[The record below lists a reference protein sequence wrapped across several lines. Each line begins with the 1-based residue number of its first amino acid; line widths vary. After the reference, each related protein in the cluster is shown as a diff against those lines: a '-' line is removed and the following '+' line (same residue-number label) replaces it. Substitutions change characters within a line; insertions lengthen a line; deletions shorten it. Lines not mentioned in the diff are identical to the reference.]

1 MFLHSPCSA
10 PALKLNQ
17 LSRCDI
23 TSRSKLSTV
32 SNTVGDRFCAKEQ
45 KTHQYNNDN
54 SNGNTQPGR
63 QHGRFATAFSYRKMK
78 KKKKTHNLRVLGN
91 ELMLRDVL
99 MLLKCDQ
106 NFRRTDEKRREQ

>member
-1 MFLHSPCSA
+1 MT
-10 PALKLNQ
+10 PALKPNQ

-54 SNGNTQPGR
+54 SDSNTQPGR
-63 QHGRFATAFSYRKMK
+63 QHGRFTTAHRKM
-78 KKKKTHNLRVLGN
+78 KKKTHNLSVLGN
-91 ELMLRDVL
+91 ELMLRDML